1 MALLASGLLPAS
13 FRGVPFGVFADEIGG
28 GRRVAVHQY
37 PGREEPWAEDIGRGA
52 RSFRFRGFIVD
63 GDIAFAGGPIQ
74 LQRALLIA
82 ALEKAGPG
90 LLVHPTLGPIQVS
103 VPRFSVGADLG
114 AGRLSTVDLEFVE
127 AGKRTYPSLLTKS
140 SGLLT
145 ASNLMTAALAAD
157 GVRAIALTSRSGGR
171 RSDIAIVAA
180 GWSDRVRTLGEDAT
194 ALHRLAA
201 QLPGSY
207 GRFVGGGN
215 QGVDGRV
222 VAGEQTIADLIA
234 TASADRVEI
243 AVALDRLDAS
253 IGSLDLSDAETLPRL
268 VQAVV
273 DALAAACADPADA
286 IRLLVQLLLFNLAR
300 PEATTAIGVAVAGM
314 FRRAAVARLVL
325 ITGAYQP
332 SSSDDASGL
341 ILMLGNLLATVADAA
356 ADAGEDDSFRAVRA
370 ARAAIVQDL
379 RSRGA
384 TLPKVRSFVM
394 SAALPSL
401 TLAQRFYRDAARAGQ
416 LEEQAAPVHP
426 LFMPARFTALAA

>member
-37 PGREEPWAEDIGRGA
+37 PGREEPWAEDMGRGA

-63 GDIAFAGGPIQ
+63 GDVAFAGGPIQ

-90 LLVHPTLGPIQVS
+90 LLIHPTLGPVQVS

-114 AGRLSTVDLEFVE
+114 AGKLSTIDLEFVE

-145 ASNLMTAALAAD
+145 ASNLMKAAIAVD
-157 GVRAIALTSRSGGR
+157 GIRAIALAARAGGR
-171 RSDIAIVAA
+171 HSELAIV
-180 GWSDRVRTLGEDAT
+180 GGTWSDRVRSLGEDAT

-207 GRFVGGGN
+207 GRFAGGGN

-222 VAGEQTIADLIA
+222 IAAEQTLPDLVA

-243 AVALDRLDAS
+243 AAALARLDAG
-253 IGSLDLSDAETLPRL
+253 IAIADLSDPVTLPDL

-286 IRLLVQLLLFNLAR
+286 IRLLVQLLIFGPTR
-300 PEATTAIGVAVAGM
+300 PEAGTAIGAAVCAM
-314 FRRAAVARLVL
+314 FRRAAVARLV
-325 ITGAYQP
+325 IVAGTYQP
-332 SSSDDASGL
+332 SSSDDASAL
-341 ILMLGNLLATVADAA
+341 ILMLGDLLAIVADVA
-356 ADAGEDDSFRAVRA
+356 ADAGEDESFRAARA

-384 TLPKVRSFVM
+384 TLPKVRAFTM
-394 SAALPSL
+394 HAALPSL
-401 TLAQRFYRDAARAGQ
+401 ALAQRFYRDAARAAQ